1 MKEIKENTE
10 SICQKF
16 GLLNYMNSYI
26 VNLSGGNKRK
36 LAFAISM
43 MNKPSLLLID
53 EPSTGVDPKSRRLMW
68 RNINDLSNSGHK
80 IYYWY

>member
-26 VNLSGGNKRK
+26 VNLSGGNERK

-43 MNKPSLLLID
+43 MNKPSLLLLD
-53 EPSTGVDPKSRRLMW
+53 DPSTGVDPKSRRLMW
-68 RNINDLSNSGHK
+68 WNINDLSNSGHK